1 MALKASRSI
10 FTSQP
15 VIGKVGNTGLTGA
28 PCVLR
33 SGRQDTRVRFA
44 AAPQQNRH
52 RLSTMRTP
60 DGQSNYPVQVR
71 NNPHSQGGGFAY
83 RPQSTNPVIRAFYRL
98 QPNCNSIYN
107 SERFLSIILYQ
118 RGKSLRVSFHQ
129 SQKSCQNSRFY
140 ARCGYLFI
148 HRNLACIN

>member
-1 MALKASRSI
+1 M
-10 FTSQP
+10 TSWCVP
-15 VIGKVGNTGLTGA
+15 RHGLETRCPRINARIRGIKN
-28 PCVLR
+28 VD
-33 SGRQDTRVRFA
+33 RQ
-44 AAPQQNRH
+44 

-107 SERFLSIILYQ
+107 NERFLSIILYQ